1 MGSLKGLSFGVC
13 LVLLVGVA
21 AAAANGGLQIGGL
34 DIDYKCEEGHETT
47 VMDKE
52 LAQVALNLEYFE
64 AEYFLWG
71 SVGYG
76 LDKEAPHLA
85 DGGPAPIGAQQANLD
100 EYYKDIFYQMGLQE
114 VGHLRAI
121 KTALGDA
128 PSCAF
133 PRTQLD
139 ISKKTWAE
147 TMDKAFMAKF
157 GKKLSPSFDPYEDSL
172 KYLISTYTIPYVGL
186 TGYVGANPLLKGYE
200 AKKLVAGLL
209 GVESGQDAVIRT
221 EMYKIKDMKV
231 APYDY
236 TVADFSEAIS
246 TLRNKASND
255 HVDEGLVVPKK
266 NGAEGKVSGNI
277 LAGNKDSLAYSR
289 TPVQVFATVYGTGD
303 ASQPGGFFPKGAQG
317 VIAAQLRL
325 KEGSYYEE
333 L

>member
-1 MGSLKGLSFGVC
+1 MLTLC
-13 LVLLVGVA
+13 LVLLL
-21 AAAANGGLQIGGL
+21 GLSTASNKGLDIGGL
-34 DIDYKCEEGHETT
+34 NIDYKCKEGDEAT

-52 LAQVALNLEYFE
+52 LTQIALNLEYFE

-114 VGHLRAI
+114 VGHVRAI
-121 KTALGDA
+121 KAALGDA

-139 ISKKTWAE
+139 VSKKTWAE

-200 AKKLVAGLL
+200 SKKLVAGLL
-209 GVESGQDAVIRT
+209 GVEAGQDAVIRT
-221 EMYKIKDMKV
+221 EMYRQKDKKV

-236 TVADFSEAIS
+236 TVADFSDAIS
-246 TLRNKASND
+246 TLRNQASNG
-255 HVDEGLVVPKK
+255 HVDEGLVVPKQ
-266 NGAEGKVSGNI
+266 NGAESKVSGNI
-277 LAGNKDSLAYSR
+277 LAGDKNSLAYAR

-303 ASQPGGFFPKGAQG
+303 ASKPGGFYPKGAQG
-317 VIAAQLRL
+317 VVAAQLL
-325 KEGSYYEE
+325 HKEGDYAEE